1 VFLVVLHIFCE
12 HTVTRHMTIFDQ
24 INHLCVFNK
33 PAKND
38 LKVALNMVAC
48 LVRMQTIIVE
58 LIHYNAYR

>member
-1 VFLVVLHIFCE
+1 
-12 HTVTRHMTIFDQ
+12 MTIFDQ
-24 INHLCVFNK
+24 FSHLYVFTR